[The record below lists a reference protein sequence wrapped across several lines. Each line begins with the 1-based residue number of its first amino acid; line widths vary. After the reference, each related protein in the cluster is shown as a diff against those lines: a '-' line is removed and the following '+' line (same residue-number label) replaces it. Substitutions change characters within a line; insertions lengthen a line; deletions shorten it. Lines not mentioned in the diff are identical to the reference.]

1 MIRKWQYWLENLSGE
16 ERLWL
21 TAVLLAAMLGT
32 MVSSTILRWGL
43 SYYGHSGFL
52 AQLMVCLLATAA
64 YGVAA
69 GSVFYILFPEKR
81 VALKR
86 LFIRK

>member
-1 MIRKWQYWLENLSGE
+1 MKNWQHWVENLSGE

-21 TAVLLAAMLGT
+21 TAVLVAAMLGT
-32 MVSSTILRWGL
+32 MVSSLILRWGL

-52 AQLMVCLLATAA
+52 AQLIVCVLATAA

-69 GSVFYILFPEKR
+69 GSVFYVLVPETR
-81 VALKR
+81 LAFKR